1 MTAPEPSPS
10 PARRGLQLS
19 GLQLSD
25 VTPGDH
31 SALPALCALLQDA
44 VAGGASLGFMA
55 GMDEAEAR
63 AYWLRVLGALG
74 PAQRLWLLRD
84 ETGELLGTVQLALCE
99 KPNGRHRGEVQKL
112 MVRRSARGR
121 GLARVLLQAL
131 EQAARALG
139 CSLLVLDTE
148 AGSHAETVYTH
159 LGWLKAGEIP
169 AFAAN
174 PDGSLQPTALYY
186 KLLDEQL
193 AAAVAAQAA
202 PARTTLP

>member
-1 MTAPEPSPS
+1 MSLSHPSAP

-19 GLQLSD
+19 SVRL
-25 VTPGDH
+25 GDH
-31 SALPALCALLQDA
+31 AALPALADLLQDA
-44 VAGGASLGFMA
+44 VAGGASLGFLA

-63 AYWLRVLGALG
+63 AYWARVLGTLG
-74 PAQRLWLLRD
+74 PAQHLWLLRD

-112 MVRRSARGR
+112 MVRRSARGQ

-186 KLLDEQL
+186 KLLDEQR
-193 AAAVAAQAA
+193 AATAQTGST
-202 PARTTLP
+202 PH

>member
-1 MTAPEPSPS
+1 MTAPEPSPP

-19 GLQLSD
+19 G

-44 VAGGASLGFMA
+44 VAGGASLGFLT

-63 AYWLRVLGALG
+63 AYWTQVLGAVG
-74 PAQRLWLLRD
+74 PAQHLWLLRD
-84 ETGELLGTVQLALCE
+84 EAGELLGTVQLALCE

-112 MVRRSARGR
+112 MVRRSARGQ

-159 LGWLKAGEIP
+159 LGWRKAGEIP

-174 PDGSLQPTALYY
+174 PDGSLQATALYY
-186 KLLDEQL
+186 KLLDDRL
-193 AAAVAAQAA
+193 AATSAAE
-202 PARTTLP
+202 PCR